1 MSQEGY
7 PHIYPLIILAIFI
20 VFALIIG
27 ALGRFPICE
36 CGYIKLW
43 HSGGANDLETSQHL
57 TDWYTPSHI
66 IHGFAFYFLTWF
78 LARRWP
84 RLTWLQPWGA
94 RLVLALILEAGW
106 EIIENTNWVI
116 NYYRQNTVSVDY
128 NGDTIINSLFDLLA
142 MVFGFALARRLPVW
156 SILALIVLLE
166 LTTAFVIR
174 DNLTL
179 NILMFIYPF
188 KAVLQ
193 WQQSW
198 G

>member
-1 MSQEGY
+1 MT
-7 PHIYPLIILAIFI
+7 PRAAFIAIAIFA
-20 VFALIIG
+20 VFALVLLL
-27 ALGRFPICE
+27 LGRSFICE

-43 HSGGANDLETSQHL
+43 HGGGANDLETSQHL

-84 RLTWLQPWGA
+84 RLAGLQPLGA
-94 RLVLALILEAGW
+94 RLILALLLEAGW
-106 EIIENTNWVI
+106 EIVENTNWII

-128 NGDTIINSLFDLLA
+128 NGDTIINALADLLA
-142 MVFGFALARRLPVW
+142 MMAGFALARRLPVW
-156 SILALIVLLE
+156 SIIALIALLE
-166 LTTAFVIR
+166 IASAIAIS

-188 KAVLQ
+188 QSVLR
-193 WQQSW
+193 WQQ
-198 G
+198 GLG